1 MRRHRDQMHL
11 GTLLA
16 WCCVGVLIWLPILS
30 MVGVL

>member
-1 MRRHRDQMHL
+1 MHL